1 MIEMKEMQQQPSPNY
16 PNEFMMT
23 LNTIS
28 RQLERLDERTRDLP
42 TRADLE
48 LVRKELVRKESLEP
62 QLNDLRRRIERIDQD
77 RIADRIAWEKR
88 ADELEK
94 EQLSRQDRLWMRL
107 MQGVGILGFIM
118 ALFDFLMRSKLT
130 P

>member
-1 MIEMKEMQQQPSPNY
+1 MIEMKEMQQSSSQH

-23 LNTIS
+23 LNTMS

-48 LVRKELVRKESLEP
+48 VVRKELVARESLEP
-62 QLNDLRRRIERIDQD
+62 QLNDLRRQITRIDQD

-118 ALFDFLMRSKLT
+118 ALFDFLMRSKLI

>member
-1 MIEMKEMQQQPSPNY
+1 MIEMKEMQQQPA

-23 LNTIS
+23 LTTMS
-28 RQLERLDERTRDLP
+28 RQLERLDERTRNLA

-48 LVRKELVRKESLEP
+48 GLRKELVARESLEP
-62 QLNDLRRRIERIDQD
+62 QLNDLRRQITRIDQD

-118 ALFDFLMRSKLT
+118 ALFDFLMRSKLI